1 MISQLTIFLFLM
13 TDMTEGDKAIHYVGI
28 CFAAMFLI
36 MIVSN
41 VGLSVFLLGYKSYL
55 IGKGSMLKYYLKK
68 WTRPLLGIK
77 MVNQETQEDMD
88 ILGPR

>member
-1 MISQLTIFLFLM
+1 M
-13 TDMTEGDKAIHYVGI
+13 TDMTEGDRAIHYVGV
-28 CFAAMFLI
+28 CFAVMFLV

-68 WTRPLLGIK
+68 LTRPLLGIS
-77 MVNQETQEDMD
+77 MVDQETQEDME
-88 ILGPR
+88 ILDPH